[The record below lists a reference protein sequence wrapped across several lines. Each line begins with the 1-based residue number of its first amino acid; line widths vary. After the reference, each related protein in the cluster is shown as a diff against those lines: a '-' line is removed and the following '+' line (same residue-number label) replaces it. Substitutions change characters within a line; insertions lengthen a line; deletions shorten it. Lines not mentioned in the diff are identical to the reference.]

1 MRSNSVSRHLLDNDR
16 RKSQPPRNLKTRSSN
31 SFQMEEWWKC
41 PKYRARTRFS
51 GGSCADLDDFQRTRE
66 DLLVNNLDTGD
77 SSKEHMKKLNK
88 KIQFNERHLH
98 KAKVESNSD
107 LRSDQPS
114 NKILRSSAGIS
125 SFEVQ
130 GDKKWNSMEL
140 TESVFYGR
148 KFPMEEHNRRVKSY
162 DYFCSYEDPFMITE
176 FLNGPYHDEDHGIV
190 VSDGLHLSNAKSG
203 SVLHSKPVLGVSFE
217 DDSSVESHRSKET
230 SMNVPADPNQTEDM
244 SLKQKIRFQDKP
256 EENLSSLK
264 TSQKNSIQ
272 LEVSRWSQ
280 DSKLRRQTFSMA
292 VIPPTRE
299 STSSTT
305 AHTTT
310 GNGTN
315 SFDSVA
321 TEHDASGSSSRCG
334 VTTTSIESSATN
346 ASTDS
351 TSDSKSHKLHQMRD
365 DSGYKSLEAQQ
376 SLRKMESDP
385 PWSAGP
391 LTKTSQMF
399 KFVARKLKVSS
410 STTKSLEFFRS
421 ATGISTS
428 MEDSLGQESNQTSNE
443 IAKQPTIHHKP
454 SFLARRATFLFG
466 FGGADSPI
474 SSIFDRRKVCGSEID
489 AEKINITKEVD
500 KVTRDKPKL
509 KIFEKIASEPTS
521 IRETSSNN
529 EKVSSSLDGSSKI
542 NISTDTSI
550 EIERKPKDEKKEN
563 EEADI
568 TKSQS
573 VPSSTTNS
581 FAVCFNRMLSK
592 AELYISATKSQAESI
607 FLGLSGSVE
616 QPGSPNKDDLQ
627 GPTTVPSCSE
637 QTPPISDINSLRSK
651 WKLAAKLVGESWNK
665 NKSFPETVEKFAKH
679 NLREGSSITEET
691 TGCQLEKRNQV
702 DKLISKNESSSLPV
716 IPTSERLQ
724 RILEQQKALR
734 SKALVSSF
742 PEQTNDDKR
751 PLQSEKPRL
760 KQLELIKQPQTQ
772 KSFQSFELQESQI
785 SSHENLVKPLSL
797 DSAVF
802 LSSGRQEPKG
812 VSTFQ
817 SYVFKSALPS
827 HVESIKRGDLKTASK
842 KRRAYRDKKQ
852 KEELVDLD
860 SEERSTTQ
868 RTSTGSTSSPSS
880 RLKDKTFAS
889 SSLSTSFSG
898 NDDQEAHSS
907 TSATTDDV
915 TALTF
920 VRHSSGRLVYRD
932 YSVDAKTEAIFNEF
946 LQFDPNLEPKTT
958 KRRKSFNKDEE

>member
-1 MRSNSVSRHLLDNDR
+1 
-16 RKSQPPRNLKTRSSN
+16 
-31 SFQMEEWWKC
+31 MEEWWKC
-41 PKYRARTRFS
+41 PKYRARSKLS

-66 DLLVNNLDTGD
+66 NLPVNNLDTGD
-77 SSKEHMKKLNK
+77 SSKEHMKKLSK

-98 KAKVESNSD
+98 KAKVVSNSD

-114 NKILRSSAGIS
+114 KKILISSAKIN

-140 TESVFYGR
+140 TESVFYER
-148 KFPMEEHNRRVKSY
+148 KFPIREHNRRVKSY
-162 DYFCSYEDPFMITE
+162 DYFCSYEDPFKITE

-190 VSDGLHLSNAKSG
+190 ESDSLRLSNAKICSAI
-203 SVLHSKPVLGVSFE
+203 HSKPVLGVSFE

-230 SMNVPADPNQTEDM
+230 SLNDRVEPNRSGDM
-244 SLKQKIRFQDKP
+244 PLKQKIRFQGKP
-256 EENLSSLK
+256 EENTSSLK

-272 LEVSRWSQ
+272 LEVARWSQ
-280 DSKLRRQTFSMA
+280 DSKIRRQTFSMA

-399 KFVARKLKVSS
+399 KFVAQKFKVSS

-428 MEDSLGQESNQTSNE
+428 MEDSLGQESNQTSKE

-454 SFLARRATFLFG
+454 SFIARRATLLFG
-466 FGGADSPI
+466 FGGSENPI

-489 AEKINITKEVD
+489 AEKFNITKEDTKGGFVQKISPD
-500 KVTRDKPKL
+500 QVEKVTREKPKL
-509 KIFEKIASEPTS
+509 KIFEKIDSEPTS
-521 IRETSSNN
+521 IRETFSNN
-529 EKVSSSLDGSSKI
+529 EKVSSSLDGSSKT
-542 NISTDTSI
+542 NISTVTSI
-550 EIERKPKDEKKEN
+550 EIAKIERKPKDEKQES

-573 VPSSTTNS
+573 VPSSRTNS

-627 GPTTVPSCSE
+627 GPTTVAFNSE
-637 QTPPISDINSLRSK
+637 QTPPTSDSNSLRAK

-665 NKSFPETVEKFAKH
+665 NKSFPETVEKFAKR
-679 NLREGSSITEET
+679 NIREGNSITEEK
-691 TGCQLEKRNQV
+691 LKNQV

-751 PLQSEKPRL
+751 PTRSEKPKL
-760 KQLELIKQPQTQ
+760 KQLEQIKQPQTQ
-772 KSFQSFELQESQI
+772 KSFLSFELQESQI

-797 DSAVF
+797 DSSV
-802 LSSGRQEPKG
+802 LSSSGKQEPKG
-812 VSTFQ
+812 VSNFQ

-827 HVESIKRGDLKTASK
+827 QVESIKRGDLKTASK

-852 KEELVDLD
+852 KEELIDLD
-860 SEERSTTQ
+860 SEERSTIH
-868 RTSTGSTSSPSS
+868 RTSTGSTSSPSL
-880 RLKDKTFAS
+880 RIKDKIFAS